1 MESVEVVAW
10 VRASA
15 QGRLADSATSAT
27 VVGASASARC
37 GGSFGSVSFGWLLF
51 GCSRRVLRAS
61 AFTVLGEREKSRFAA
76 ECLARGVMEAIGG
89 CRIKRK
95 WGRICPTSPLRLG
108 GQDAPPCFYSIA
120 RKPRAIVRGS
130 CSVGRDRIF

>member
-1 MESVEVVAW
+1 MEGVEVVAW
-10 VRASA
+10 V
-15 QGRLADSATSAT
+15 GRQHNGGFADSATLAR

-37 GGSFGSVSFGWLLF
+37 GGSFGSVGFGWLLF
-51 GCSRRVLRAS
+51 DSSRRVLRVAG
-61 AFTVLGEREKSRFAA
+61 FTVLGEQEKSRFAA

-95 WGRICPTSPLRLG
+95 RGRICPTSPLRLG
-108 GQDAPPCFYSIA
+108 GQDAPPCFYSVA
-120 RKPRAIVRGS
+120 RKPRATARGS